1 MCNKRAIYNTRAV
14 TPAQAG
20 VQLNCVYGPQLALGL
35 QLLSFQNIFFVFTVT
50 FILLFLPNISA
61 HADTP
66 ITKEQAKKFY
76 KDCVGNNLALQG
88 MTPLQRDY
96 FCSCSAVAMEKNLT
110 VEDIQ
115 NFSNQKTPAGRAAM
129 VKMLERV
136 QFPCIIRP
144 LGDNVRDEC
153 VRRASANPQFAAG
166 GKKYCG
172 CLADT
177 MMTYVKK
184 VGVAETLYRVNMTG
198 EVGDP
203 MESLLSSSG
212 YSNELIRNYYS
223 CFGGVLP

>member
-1 MCNKRAIYNTRAV
+1 MKQI
-14 TPAQAG
+14 
-20 VQLNCVYGPQLALGL
+20 
-35 QLLSFQNIFFVFTVT
+35 FVFMAMMWIGSVVMMHTA
-50 FILLFLPNISA
+50 N
-61 HADTP
+61 ADTP

-96 FCSCSAVAMEKNLT
+96 FCSCSAVQMEKNLT

-198 EVGDP
+198 EVRDP